1 MFYFSGFWFNNSIW
15 LHWQLVN
22 LRVSC
27 HRKRKGLCQKLL
39 LSSLHTVSV
48 KACVCWTSVT
58 EVPLNNSVYC
68 SVEVWLLAI
77 ELSLWPGHQIKE
89 IKVRRRTEDVRCA
102 VMWWREWRVWQDY
115 ARSVHGGFCGF
126 GGHGVMFGHSV
137 IWTLVSVTQAY
148 RNHLFLPTNN
158 KGTVT
163 VTFVSH
169 SSCTPTAIAGNSVIP
184 SVMQGNWE
192 SQCPRANPYNLYQGC
207 FYKWLSYSRG
217 CSGAFSPDMQ
227 GNTRVQVDKRTTI
240 IIIITISFADGQ

>member
-102 VMWWREWRVWQDY
+102 VMWWREWRIRQDY
-115 ARSVHGGFCGF
+115 ARSVHGGCCNRRDR
-126 GGHGVMFGHSV
+126 VLW
-137 IWTLVSVTQAY
+137 IWWSWCHV
-148 RNHLFLPTNN
+148 
-158 KGTVT
+158 
-163 VTFVSH
+163 
-169 SSCTPTAIAGNSVIP
+169 
-184 SVMQGNWE
+184 W
-192 SQCPRANPYNLYQGC
+192 SQCHMNPS
-207 FYKWLSYSRG
+207 LSNPSIQK
-217 CSGAFSPDMQ
+217 S
-227 GNTRVQVDKRTTI
+227 
-240 IIIITISFADGQ
+240 SFFAHK